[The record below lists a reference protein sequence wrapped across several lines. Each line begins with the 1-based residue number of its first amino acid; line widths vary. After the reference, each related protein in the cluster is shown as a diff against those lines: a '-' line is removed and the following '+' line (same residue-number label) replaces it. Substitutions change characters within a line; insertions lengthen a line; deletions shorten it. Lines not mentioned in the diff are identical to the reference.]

1 MSKQTATTPAIA
13 ETNITKSEPGKLGKP
28 KLNKPKSDSSETG
41 KSGVPAGPMGA
52 TAHAGGVGFRV
63 WAPHAHQVS
72 VIGSFNDWDGARD
85 PLQAEENGNWFADV
99 PQAKAGDSYK
109 FQLVTDQ
116 GEFKRIDPYAR
127 EVTGSVGDGVVHD
140 PSFDWEGDS
149 FQIAPWNELVVYEL
163 HVGTFNDQDDGA
175 AAQFDSVAARL
186 GHLKKLGVNA
196 IQIMPVGEFA
206 GDRSWGY
213 NPAHIF
219 SVELSYGGPLAFK
232 RFVRRAHQQGMA
244 VILDVVYNH
253 LGPSDLD
260 LWQFDGWSENGR
272 GGIYFYN
279 DERALT
285 PWGETR
291 PNYGRGE
298 VRQYICDNVFMWL
311 GEYHLD
317 GLRYDCT
324 QFIRSVDGSRDNDIP
339 EGWSLLQWINSQIT
353 EQFPGRITIA
363 EDLQNNN
370 WLTKSV
376 GAGGAGF
383 GSQWDANFVHPIRQ
397 AVITSD
403 DQERSLTAIRD
414 ALCYRYNDDAFDR
427 VIYSESHDEVANG
440 SARVPQEINPEDPK
454 GWYAQKRSTL
464 AAALVFTAPG
474 IPMLFQGQE
483 FLEGEWFRDTVPLD
497 WDQNDQFRGIVRLY
511 RDLAQLRLNRLGFT
525 RGLCGQFTQVQHL
538 NEQDKVIGFHR
549 WDKGGAGDDVVVV
562 ANFRDQAQDGYLIGF
577 PAEGEWKLR
586 FNSDWEGYSEV
597 FEGHPS
603 YDAVAEAGECDGMP
617 CHATISLG
625 PYSVLIFSQ
634 GG

>member
-1 MSKQTATTPAIA
+1 MPKRTSIENAKNHETKKTA
-13 ETNITKSEPGKLGKP
+13 
-28 KLNKPKSDSSETG
+28 
-41 KSGVPAGPMGA
+41 MGA
-52 TAHAGGVGFRV
+52 TPHAGGVGFRV
-63 WAPHAHQVS
+63 WAPHARAVS
-72 VIGSFNDWDGARD
+72 VIGSFNDWDGSRN
-85 PLQAEENGNWFADV
+85 PLHAEENGNWFADV

-109 FQLVTDQ
+109 FQLTTEQ
-116 GEFKRIDPYAR
+116 GNELKRIDPYAR
-127 EVTGSVGDGVVHD
+127 EVTGSVGDAVVHD
-140 PSFDWEGDS
+140 PGFDWEGDS
-149 FQIAPWNELVVYEL
+149 FQLAPWNELVVYEL
-163 HVGTFNDQDDGA
+163 HVGTFNDQEDNDA

-232 RFVRRAHQQGMA
+232 KFVKRAHSEGIA
-244 VILDVVYNH
+244 VLLDVVYNH

-260 LWQFDGWSENGR
+260 LWQFDGWSENGL

-279 DERALT
+279 DDRSHT

-291 PNYGRGE
+291 PNYGCGE
-298 VRQYICDNVFMWL
+298 VRQFISDNVFMWL
-311 GEYHLD
+311 GEYHVD

-324 QFIRSVDGSRDNDIP
+324 QFIRSVDGSLDNDLP
-339 EGWSLLQWINSQIT
+339 EGWSLLQWLNDQIT
-353 EQFPGRITIA
+353 TQFPGRITIA

-397 AVITSD
+397 AVITPD
-403 DQERSLTAIRD
+403 DRQRSLAAIRD

-440 SARVPQEINPEDPK
+440 KARVPQEINPEDPR

-497 WDQNDQFRGIVRLY
+497 WDQRDEFRGIVRLY
-511 RDLAQLRLNRLGFT
+511 RDLIHLRLNRDGRT
-525 RGLCGQFTQVQHL
+525 RGLCGQFTQVHHL
-538 NEQDKVIGFHR
+538 NEEAKVLAWHR
-549 WDKGGAGDDVVVV
+549 WDRGGAGDDVVVV
-562 ANFRDQAQDGYLIGF
+562 ANFRDEPRDDYVIGF
-577 PAEGEWKLR
+577 PAAGAWKLR
-586 FNSDWEGYSEV
+586 FNSDWQGYSEA
-597 FEGHPS
+597 FNDHPGS
-603 YDAVAEAGECDGMP
+603 DTNAEAGECDGLP
-617 CHATISLG
+617 CHGIVSLG

-634 GG
+634 A